1 MSGVRIPLRPPATLD
16 GGPTITHVWV
26 LGSLVAGLV
35 VLALGSWL
43 ITRRQRKQYRRQA
56 PDGIASVEVGRE
68 SITTEGGPTP
78 FY

>member
-1 MSGVRIPLRPPATLD
+1 M
-16 GGPTITHVWV
+16 WV
-26 LGSLVAGLV
+26 LGSVVAVLV

-43 ITRRQRKQYRRQA
+43 ITRRQRQQYRHQA

-68 SITTEGGPTP
+68 SITTEGGSTP